1 MSLFVAH
8 GNVYLPV
15 QQWCTLM
22 CTCAHVSVS
31 HLRMALAQPSLH
43 WGCCTARKA
52 NKAASYFAFLVWEAQ
67 GRELS
72 CRPHPCLLLFSP
84 PCLPLPSLSPSG
96 IRDLWRAY
104 SPRLWVCINN
114 NASCQC
120 EWVVLQYLS
129 WWLAF
134 CAPCWRTHAPS
145 LWLMRQM
152 WVCGCTQKD
161 GEHEK

>member
-1 MSLFVAH
+1 MYICQCSNGTRSRARVLMSVCPIHAWH
-8 GNVYLPV
+8 RRN
-15 QQWCTLM
+15 
-22 CTCAHVSVS
+22 
-31 HLRMALAQPSLH
+31 RPST
-43 WGCCTARKA
+43 WGCCTATKA
-52 NKAASYFAFLVWEAQ
+52 NKAASHLQFLVWEAQ

-72 CRPHPCLLLFSP
+72 RRPHPCLLLSSP
-84 PCLPLPSLSPSG
+84 PCLPLPFLSPSG

-152 WVCGCTQKD
+152 RVCGCTQKD

>member
-1 MSLFVAH
+1 MVH
-8 GNVYLPV
+8 
-15 QQWCTLM
+15 
-22 CTCAHVSVS
+22 AHVHVCLCQCVPSTYGTGATIPP
-31 HLRMALAQPSLH
+31 LRMLH
-43 WGCCTARKA
+43 GQKGEQ
-52 NKAASYFAFLVWEAQ
+52 SSFVFAFLVWETQ
-67 GRELS
+67 DRELS
-72 CRPHPCLLLFSP
+72 CQPHPCLLLFSP
-84 PCLPLPSLSPSG
+84 PCLPLPFLSPSG

-161 GEHEK
+161 REHEK